1 MKPIFINTTQKGL
14 DKFLIGCWVLIYLK
28 IRETNREMVLK
39 REIYENVK
47 KGTYL

>member
-1 MKPIFINTTQKGL
+1 MKPITQKGFNNIL
-14 DKFLIGCWVLIYLK
+14 LGCWVLIYLK